1 MKKVQKRA
9 AFCRAALLL
18 SCRQSLFHL
27 RGIIGVGII
36 YRVVKSPAFFSV
48 HSLSHDK
55 ISGVD
60 HVPQFAYL
68 FGGFTAFEEA
78 FGFFIQNIEP
88 VPCPFKPQVGAND
101 TYIGTHD
108 LSDFFDA
115 LSDKYHFFGRLCPL
129 VVPFGNV
136 LLIGEVIDY
145 FKTMFGCGIGIN
157 DSFDQ

>member
-1 MKKVQKRA
+1 MTRYPVLIM
-9 AFCRAALLL
+9 FLNSHISLEALLRLKRL
-18 SCRQSLFHL
+18 SVS
-27 RGIIGVGII
+27 
-36 YRVVKSPAFFSV
+36 
-48 HSLSHDK
+48 
-55 ISGVD
+55 
-60 HVPQFAYL
+60 
-68 FGGFTAFEEA
+68 
-78 FGFFIQNIEP
+78 
-88 VPCPFKPQVGAND
+88 